1 MDYKKNHKWQ
11 NWAQTLQFQPDLF
24 CQPETVDDVVQLV
37 KDARAKKKCVR
48 VQGAEHSHSWSQFVA
63 TNDVLVSLDNLAKP
77 LIADV
82 LKNRYTIQAGV
93 RLKDLVQI
101 LAKDNLGLKN
111 LGSIMEQSIA
121 GATATGTHGTGLRL
135 GNLATQIVGM
145 KVVTGTGDVK
155 TIDETDMKTLR
166 AARVN
171 FGALGIVVEVTLDCV
186 KNYDLEFSAYW
197 CELDDVLDKIDV
209 LNQENDRMRIWW
221 TPKPLFGMKHDTII
235 STMNTPG
242 TPRGI
247 LKDFENLTP
256 DQESRLAHNSL
267 PLDLDVLFT
276 MIGEIAVDPN
286 RKVLLSRYTGNY
298 VQVLTI
304 PLLPILHRECE
315 YAIPVENTR
324 DALVHLRRIMQEGDF
339 GTTLPVE
346 VRFVAKDD
354 TLLSPVSGR
363 DACYIGVNTM
373 NNANELFQRWEPLAK
388 SLQGRPHWGKHFTMT
403 RSEMESM
410 YPGYAEFAAL
420 RAAWDPDN
428 VFANSLISDLFD

>member
-1 MDYKKNHKWQ
+1 MDYTKNHKWT

-24 CQPETVDDVVQLV
+24 CQPETVDEVVQVV

-63 TNDVLVSLDNLAKP
+63 TNDVLVNLDNLAKP

-101 LAKDNLGLKN
+101 LAKDGLGLKN
-111 LGSIMEQSIA
+111 TGSILEQSIA

-209 LNQENDRMRIWW
+209 LNLENDRMRIWW

-235 STMNTPG
+235 STMNAPG

-276 MIGEIAVDPN
+276 MIGEIVVDPN
-286 RKVLLSRYTGNY
+286 RKVLLSRYTDNY
-298 VQVLTI
+298 VPVLTI

-315 YAIPVENTR
+315 YAIPVESAR
-324 DALVHLRRIMQEGDF
+324 EALVHLRRITQEGDF

-354 TLLSPVSGR
+354 TLLSPVNGR
-363 DACYIGVNTM
+363 DSCYIGVNTM

-428 VFANSLISDLFD
+428 VFANSLIHELFD